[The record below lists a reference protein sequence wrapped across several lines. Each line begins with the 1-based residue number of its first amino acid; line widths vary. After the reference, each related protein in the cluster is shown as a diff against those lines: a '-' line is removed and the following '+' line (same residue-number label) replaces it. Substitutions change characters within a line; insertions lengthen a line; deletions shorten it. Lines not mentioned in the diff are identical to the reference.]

1 MRGHIAR
8 KKDRYYVVID
18 GGIDPGT
25 GKRRQTWQPAG
36 KNKRAAER
44 LLAELLE
51 QKRTDTYVEPNR
63 ITLGGYLVDEW
74 LPLARN
80 DLRHSTYDSYRRNVE
95 LHVLPRIGRSSLQ
108 KLRPID
114 LTRFYAELLSNG
126 RRDGNGGL
134 SAKTVHNIH
143 QMLRKALEDA
153 VQLNYVVRNAAAAAK
168 VPKPTTS
175 RRREMQYWTAD
186 ELRRFLDANTDS
198 PHWTAWYV
206 AANTGM
212 RRGEVLGLRW
222 RDVDLDRARLA
233 VRHTIIS
240 VAYELRVSDAKTDR
254 SERVI
259 DLDPRT
265 VDILRTHRTNQ
276 RQARRLVGHGY
287 HDRDLVFAKPDG
299 QPLHPDVFGDAF
311 ERRVTRTDVPRIRFH
326 DLRHTHATLL
336 LQAGVPAKVVSER
349 LGHATVAFTMQVY
362 AHVIPGMQAEAA
374 NAFGDLVFGPADAL
388 SPEPTTH
395 QPDQGDTP

>member
-8 KKDRYYVVID
+8 QDDRYYVVID
-18 GGIDPGT
+18 DGIDPKT
-25 GKRRQTWQPAG
+25 GKRRQTWHPAG
-36 KNKRAAER
+36 KNRRAAER

-63 ITLGGYLVDEW
+63 LTLAGYLLDEW
-74 LPLARN
+74 LPLAQT
-80 DLRHSTYDSYRRNVE
+80 DLRHSTYDSYRRNAE
-95 LHVLPRIGRSSLQ
+95 LHVVPRIGKTALQ

-114 LTRFYAELLSNG
+114 LTKFYAELLRDG
-126 RRDGNGGL
+126 RRDGRGGL
-134 SAKTVHNIH
+134 APKTVHNIH
-143 QMLRKALEDA
+143 QMIRKALEDA
-153 VQLNYVVRNAAAAAK
+153 VQLNYVVRNAAASAK
-168 VPKPTTS
+168 VPKPTSS

-186 ELRRFLDANTDS
+186 ELRRFLDANTGS
-198 PHWTAWYV
+198 PHWPAWYV

-222 RDVDLDRARLA
+222 RDVDLERARLA

-240 VAYELRVSDAKTDR
+240 VAYEMRTSDAKTDR

-259 DLDPRT
+259 DLDART
-265 VDILRTHRTNQ
+265 IEVLQSHRTAQ
-276 RQARRLVGHGY
+276 RRARQLLGDGY
-287 HDRDLVFAKPDG
+287 RNHDLVFAKADG
-299 QPLHPDVFGDAF
+299 EPIHPDVFGDAF
-311 ERRVTRTDVPRIRFH
+311 ERRVSRSDVPRIRFH

-362 AHVIPGMQAEAA
+362 AHVIPGMQADAA
-374 NAFGDLVFGPADAL
+374 AAFGNLVFGNDTDPEEGDDA
-388 SPEPTTH
+388 
-395 QPDQGDTP
+395 